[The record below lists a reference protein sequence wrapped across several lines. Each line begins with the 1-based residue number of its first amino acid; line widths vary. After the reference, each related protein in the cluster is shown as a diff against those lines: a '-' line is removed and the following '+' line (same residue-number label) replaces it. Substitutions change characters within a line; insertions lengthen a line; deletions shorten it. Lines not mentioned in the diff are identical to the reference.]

1 MKNMGNRLS
10 TITTRT
16 GDDGSTGLG
25 DGSRIP
31 KDHARINAIGDVDE
45 LNTFIGLLLTEPM
58 PAAIRSLF
66 TEIQHDL
73 FDLGGELS
81 IPGHELLKPDR
92 ITLLDDAI
100 THWNAALP
108 RLEEFVLPG
117 GCRASALAHVC
128 RTVAR
133 RAERSVVH
141 VQTVSP
147 VRNEL
152 THYLNRV
159 SDLLFVVS
167 RVLNRTTECGGTG
180 KDVLWNRERT

>member
-1 MKNMGNRLS
+1 MGKRLT

-45 LNTFIGLLLTEPM
+45 LNTFIGLLLTEPI
-58 PAAIRSLF
+58 PVPIRSLF

-81 IPGHELLKPDR
+81 IPGHELLKANR
-92 ITLLDDAI
+92 IDLLDHAI
-100 THWNAALP
+100 SHWNATLP

-159 SDLLFVVS
+159 SDLLFVIS
-167 RVLNRTTECGGTG
+167 RVLNRAAECGGSG
-180 KDVLWNRERT
+180 EDVLWDRDRA